1 MYYWALICITQHRGA
16 FCQFLFRWIYY
27 CHNSE
32 STGNETG
39 KTHLCVQWFIRKRN
53 TSTYEIGTLASAKQ
67 TNASCSSS
75 SKILFFGLVEPTN
88 EYLTILCD

>member
-1 MYYWALICITQHRGA
+1 MHVLSHYTDVSFASFFSGGFITAIIVNPPEMKLAKRT
-16 FCQFLFRWIYY
+16 
-27 CHNSE
+27 S
-32 STGNETG
+32 
-39 KTHLCVQWFIRKRN
+39 VQWFIRKRN
-53 TSTYEIGTLASAKQ
+53 TTYEIGTLASAKQ